1 MNPQD
6 LRRSETRMAKQASH
20 TVGLDIGTSRITC
33 IIGEPG
39 DGGLVDIVGIGESEA
54 KGLRK
59 GVVVDPEAA
68 VESITRAV
76 EEAERMSG
84 LEAEEVAINLSG
96 SHIMS
101 FNGQAIVAVSGRERE
116 VSHEN
121 GHGRRSAHGSPAH
134 VIVAGRD
141 REITQDDVRRAIES
155 ASAIQLPAG
164 REIVDRL
171 PQEFIVDDQDGI
183 NDPVGMIGAR
193 LAVKVHIVT
202 SPVTARQN
210 VINAVNRAGLVV
222 GEMVLEQL
230 AAAEATLTDDDKEFG
245 AALVDIG
252 AETTG
257 LIIYQRGAV
266 QHTAVFALGGSHFT
280 NDIAF
285 GLRTPIPE
293 AEKIKRVVG
302 CAYSTSLNE
311 MQRGELVE
319 VPSVG
324 GRPPRQLSR
333 QILCDILQPR
343 AEEVLMH
350 VADEI
355 KESGWERQLS
365 SGVVLTGGGALLDG
379 MCEIAEQVFDAP
391 VRLGYPERDRFGGLS
406 EDIQSPASAAAA
418 GLALVAQRE
427 QCAEA
432 RAVGAKKGSGMRL
445 THFVSKFRHRFSSI
459 F

>member
-1 MNPQD
+1 
-6 LRRSETRMAKQASH
+6 MAKRGAH
-20 TVGLDIGTSRITC
+20 TVGLSIGTSRVTC

-39 DGGLVDIVGIGESEA
+39 DVSGALDIVGIGEAEA
-54 KGLRK
+54 RGLRK
-59 GVVVDPEAA
+59 GVIVNPENA
-68 VESITRAV
+68 VEAIKHAV
-76 EEAERMSG
+76 EAAERMSG
-84 LEAEEVAINLSG
+84 LEAEEVTINLAG
-96 SHIMS
+96 SHIMG
-101 FNGQAIVAVSGRERE
+101 FNGQAIVAVSGR
-116 VSHEN
+116 
-121 GHGRRSAHGSPAH
+121 
-134 VIVAGRD
+134 D
-141 REITQDDVRRAIES
+141 REITPDDVRRAIDS
-155 ASAIQLPAG
+155 ACAIQLPAG

-210 VINAVNRAGLVV
+210 AINAVNRAGLVV
-222 GEMVLEQL
+222 SDMVLEQL
-230 AAAEATLTDDDKEFG
+230 AAAEASLTEEDKEFG
-245 AALVDIG
+245 SALVDIG

-257 LIIYQRGAV
+257 LVIYQRGAV

-293 AEKIKRVVG
+293 AEKIKRSVG
-302 CAYSTSLNE
+302 FASSTGLSE
-311 MQRGELVE
+311 MERGELVE

-324 GRPPRQLSR
+324 GRGPRQLSR

-355 KESGWERQLS
+355 RESGWDRQLS
-365 SGVVLTGGGALLDG
+365 SGVVLTGGGSLLGG
-379 MCEIAEQVFDAP
+379 MVEVAEQVFDAP
-391 VRLGYPERDRFGGLS
+391 VRLGYPERDRFGGLI
-406 EDIQSPASAAAA
+406 EDIQSPAWTAAA
-418 GLALVAQRE
+418 GLSLVAGR
-427 QCAEA
+427 ANAVEA
-432 RAVGAKKGSGMRL
+432 RASSGKRGATGGL
-445 THFVSKFRHRFSSI
+445 TAFVSKFRNRFSSI

>member
-1 MNPQD
+1 
-6 LRRSETRMAKQASH
+6 MAKNLTH
-20 TVGLDIGTSRITC
+20 TVGLDVGTSRVTC

-39 DGGLVDIVGIGESEA
+39 DGGLIDIVGIG
-54 KGLRK
+54 
-59 GVVVDPEAA
+59 PEAA

-101 FNGQAIVAVSGRERE
+101 FNGQAIVAVSGRVRDPVYE
-116 VSHEN
+116 S
-121 GHGRRSAHGSPAH
+121 GHGRRNGHAP

-230 AAAEATLTDDDKEFG
+230 AAAEAALTDDDKEFG
-245 AALVDIG
+245 SALVDVG

-257 LIIYQRGAV
+257 LVIYQRGAV

-280 NDIAF
+280 IYIVFVLGAH
-285 GLRTPIPE
+285 IP
-293 AEKIKRVVG
+293 
-302 CAYSTSLNE
+302 
-311 MQRGELVE
+311 
-319 VPSVG
+319 
-324 GRPPRQLSR
+324 
-333 QILCDILQPR
+333 
-343 AEEVLMH
+343 
-350 VADEI
+350 VA
-355 KESGWERQLS
+355 
-365 SGVVLTGGGALLDG
+365 
-379 MCEIAEQVFDAP
+379 
-391 VRLGYPERDRFGGLS
+391 
-406 EDIQSPASAAAA
+406 
-418 GLALVAQRE
+418 
-427 QCAEA
+427 
-432 RAVGAKKGSGMRL
+432 
-445 THFVSKFRHRFSSI
+445 H
-459 F
+459 

>member
-1 MNPQD
+1 MV
-6 LRRSETRMAKQASH
+6 KHVSH
-20 TVGLDIGTSRITC
+20 TVGLDIGTSRVTC
-33 IIGEPG
+33 IIGEPAE
-39 DGGLVDIVGIGESEA
+39 GGMVNVVGIGDSEA
-54 KGLRK
+54 RGLRK

-68 VESITRAV
+68 VEAVTRAV

-116 VSHEN
+116 TASYGNVHGN
-121 GHGRRSAHGSPAH
+121 GSRRGHATMT
-134 VIVAGRD
+134 VVAGRD
-141 REITQDDVRRAIES
+141 REITADDVRRAIES

-210 VINAVNRAGLVV
+210 VINGVNRAGLVV

-230 AAAEATLTDDDKEFG
+230 AAAEAVLSEDDKEFG

-257 LIIYQRGAV
+257 LVIYQRGAV

-293 AEKIKRVVG
+293 AEKIKRTVG
-302 CAYSTSLNE
+302 CASSMSLTE
-311 MQRGELVE
+311 MERGELIE

-343 AEEVLMH
+343 AEEVLSH

-355 KESGWERQLS
+355 RDSGWAGQIS
-365 SGVVLTGGGALLDG
+365 SGVVLTGGGSLLDG
-379 MCEIAEQVFDAP
+379 MVEIAEQVFDAP
-391 VRLGYPERDRFGGLS
+391 VRLGYPERDRFGGLV
-406 EDIQSPASAAAA
+406 EDIQSPAWAAAA
-418 GLALVAQRE
+418 GLCLMAQRAKS
-427 QCAEA
+427 AEMRASLA
-432 RAVGAKKGSGMRL
+432 RASSAGGLGAL
-445 THFVSKFRHRFSSI
+445 VSKFRDRFSGI

>member
-1 MNPQD
+1 
-6 LRRSETRMAKQASH
+6 MAKRGAH
-20 TVGLDIGTSRITC
+20 TVGLSIGTSRVTC

-39 DGGLVDIVGIGESEA
+39 DVSGALDIVGIGEAEA
-54 KGLRK
+54 RGLRK
-59 GVVVDPEAA
+59 GVIVNPENA
-68 VESITRAV
+68 VEAIKHAV
-76 EEAERMSG
+76 EAAERMSG
-84 LEAEEVAINLSG
+84 LEAEEVTINLAG
-96 SHIMS
+96 SHIMG
-101 FNGQAIVAVSGRERE
+101 FNGQAIVAVSGR
-116 VSHEN
+116 
-121 GHGRRSAHGSPAH
+121 
-134 VIVAGRD
+134 D
-141 REITQDDVRRAIES
+141 REITPDDVRRAIDS
-155 ASAIQLPAG
+155 ACAIQLPAG

-210 VINAVNRAGLVV
+210 AINAVNRAGLVV
-222 GEMVLEQL
+222 TDMVLEQL
-230 AAAEATLTDDDKEFG
+230 AAAEASLTEEDKEFG
-245 AALVDIG
+245 SALVDIG

-257 LIIYQRGAV
+257 LVIYQRGAV

-293 AEKIKRVVG
+293 AEKIKRSVG
-302 CAYSTSLNE
+302 FASSTGLSE
-311 MQRGELVE
+311 MERGELVE

-324 GRPPRQLSR
+324 GRGPRQLSR

-355 KESGWERQLS
+355 RESGWDRQLS
-365 SGVVLTGGGALLDG
+365 SGVILTGGGSLLGG
-379 MCEIAEQVFDAP
+379 MVEVAEQVFDAP
-391 VRLGYPERDRFGGLS
+391 VRLGYPERDRVGGLV
-406 EDIQSPASAAAA
+406 EDIQTPAWTSAA
-418 GLALVAQRE
+418 GLSLVAGR
-427 QCAEA
+427 ANAVEA
-432 RAVGAKKGSGMRL
+432 RSASGKRGATGGL
-445 THFVSKFRHRFSSI
+445 TAFVSKFRNRFSSI

>member
-1 MNPQD
+1 
-6 LRRSETRMAKQASH
+6 MAKIATH
-20 TVGLDIGTSRITC
+20 TVGLDVGTSRITC
-33 IIGEPG
+33 IIGEPAE
-39 DGGLVDIVGIGESEA
+39 GGHIEVVGIGESES

-116 VSHEN
+116 APHEN
-121 GHGRRSAHGSPAH
+121 GHRNGGRNGYGSH

-155 ASAIQLPAG
+155 ASAIQLAAG

-230 AAAEATLTDDDKEFG
+230 AAAEASLTDDDKEFG

-257 LIIYQRGAV
+257 LVIYQRGAV

-293 AEKIKRVVG
+293 AEKIKRNVG
-302 CAYSTSLNE
+302 CACGLSLSE
-311 MQRGELVE
+311 SERGELVD

-343 AEEVLMH
+343 AEEVLSH

-355 KESGWERQLS
+355 REAGWEGQLS

-379 MCEIAEQVFDAP
+379 MVEIAEQVFDAP
-391 VRLGYPERDRFGGLS
+391 VRLGYPERDRFGGLV
-406 EDIQSPASAAAA
+406 EDIQSPAWAAAS
-418 GLALVAQRE
+418 GLCLMAQRAKS
-427 QCAEA
+427 AEMRASLA
-432 RAVGAKKGSGMRL
+432 RAQSAGGLGAL
-445 THFVSKFRHRFSSI
+445 VSKFRNRFGGI

>member
-1 MNPQD
+1 M
-6 LRRSETRMAKQASH
+6 
-20 TVGLDIGTSRITC
+20 G
-33 IIGEPG
+33 
-39 DGGLVDIVGIGESEA
+39 
-54 KGLRK
+54 
-59 GVVVDPEAA
+59 
-68 VESITRAV
+68 
-76 EEAERMSG
+76 
-84 LEAEEVAINLSG
+84 
-96 SHIMS
+96 
-101 FNGQAIVAVSGRERE
+101 FNGQAIVAVT
-116 VSHEN
+116 
-121 GHGRRSAHGSPAH
+121 
-134 VIVAGRD
+134 GRD
-141 REITQDDVRRAIES
+141 REITPDDVRRAIDS
-155 ASAIQLPAG
+155 ACAIQLPAG

-210 VINAVNRAGLVV
+210 AINAVNRAGLVV
-222 GEMVLEQL
+222 ADMVLEQL
-230 AAAEATLTDDDKEFG
+230 AAAEASLTDDDKEFG

-257 LIIYQRGAV
+257 LVIYQRGAV

-293 AEKIKRVVG
+293 AEKIKRTVG
-302 CAYSTSLNE
+302 CASSSSLSE
-311 MQRGELVE
+311 MERGELVE

-355 KESGWERQLS
+355 RESGWERQLS

-391 VRLGYPERDRFGGLS
+391 VRLGYPERDRFGGLI
-406 EDIQSPASAAAA
+406 EDIQSPAWAAAS
-418 GLALVAQRE
+418 GLALVAQRA
-427 QCAEA
+427 QSAES
-432 RAVGAKKGSGMRL
+432 RSGLGKRGSTARL
-445 THFVSKFRHRFSSI
+445 THFVSKFRNRFSSI

>member
-1 MNPQD
+1 MS
-6 LRRSETRMAKQASH
+6 REIQA
-20 TVGLDIGTSRITC
+20 VGLDIGTSKIRC
-33 IIGEPG
+33 VIGEPSA
-39 DGGLVDIVGIGESEA
+39 GGAMNVIGIGQAESR
-54 KGLRK
+54 GMRR
-59 GVVVDPEAA
+59 GVVTTTDAV
-68 VESITRAV
+68 VESIKKAV
-76 EEAERMSG
+76 EDAERMSG
-84 LEAEEVAINLSG
+84 LEAQEVAINLAG
-96 SHIMS
+96 SHIMG
-101 FNGQAIVAVSGRERE
+101 FNGQAIVAVSGR
-116 VSHEN
+116 
-121 GHGRRSAHGSPAH
+121 
-134 VIVAGRD
+134 D
-141 REITQDDVRRAIES
+141 REITADDVRRAIDS
-155 ASAIQLPAG
+155 ACAIQLPAG

-230 AAAEATLTDDDKEFG
+230 AAAEATLTEDDKEFG

-280 NDIAF
+280 NDTAF

-293 AEKIKRVVG
+293 AEKIKRNVG
-302 CAYSTSLNE
+302 CACALSLSEAERAE
-311 MQRGELVE
+311 MVE

-343 AEEVLMH
+343 AEEVLSH

-355 KESGWERQLS
+355 REAGWEGQLS
-365 SGVVLTGGGALLDG
+365 SGVVLTGGGVLLNG
-379 MCEIAEQVFDAP
+379 MTEIAEQVFDAP
-391 VRLGYPERDRFGGLS
+391 VRPGYPERDRFGGLV
-406 EDIQSPASAAAA
+406 EDVQSPAWAAAA
-418 GLALVAQRE
+418 GLCLMAQRAKS
-427 QCAEA
+427 AEMRASAA
-432 RAVGAKKGSGMRL
+432 RAQTAGGLGAL
-445 THFVSKFRHRFSSI
+445 VSKFKNRFGGI

>member
-1 MNPQD
+1 
-6 LRRSETRMAKQASH
+6 MAKRGTH
-20 TVGLDIGTSRITC
+20 TVGLSIGTSRVTC

-39 DGGLVDIVGIGESEA
+39 DTGMLEIVGIGEAESR
-54 KGLRK
+54 GLRK
-59 GVVVDPEAA
+59 GVVVNPENA
-68 VESITRAV
+68 VEAIRHAV
-76 EEAERMSG
+76 EAAERMSG
-84 LEAEEVAINLSG
+84 LEAGEVTINLAG
-96 SHIMS
+96 SHIMG
-101 FNGQAIVAVSGRERE
+101 FNGQAIVAVSGR
-116 VSHEN
+116 
-121 GHGRRSAHGSPAH
+121 
-134 VIVAGRD
+134 D
-141 REITQDDVRRAIES
+141 REISSDDVRRAIDS
-155 ASAIQLPAG
+155 ACAIQLPAG

-210 VINAVNRAGLVV
+210 AINAVNRAGLVV
-222 GEMVLEQL
+222 SDMVLDQL
-230 AAAEATLTDDDKEFG
+230 ASAEASLTDEDKEFG
-245 AALVDIG
+245 SAVVDIG

-257 LIIYQRGAV
+257 LVIYQRGAV

-293 AEKIKRVVG
+293 AEKIKRAVG
-302 CAYSTSLNE
+302 YASSAGLGE
-311 MQRGELVE
+311 MERGELVE

-324 GRPPRQLSR
+324 GRAPRQLSR

-355 KESGWERQLS
+355 RESGWERQLS
-365 SGVVLTGGGALLDG
+365 SGVIVTGGGALLGG
-379 MCEIAEQVFDAP
+379 MVEVAEQVFDAP
-391 VRLGYPERDRFGGLS
+391 VRVGYPERDRFGGLV
-406 EDIQSPASAAAA
+406 EDVQSPAWTAAA
-418 GLALVAQRE
+418 GLSLVAQRA
-427 QCAEA
+427 QVSEA
-432 RAVGAKKGSGMRL
+432 RAAAGKRGATGGL
-445 THFVSKFRHRFSSI
+445 GAFVTKFRDRFSGI

>member
-1 MNPQD
+1 
-6 LRRSETRMAKQASH
+6 MAKRTQH
-20 TVGLDIGTSRITC
+20 TIGLDIGTSKVTC
-33 IIGEPG
+33 IIGEPS
-39 DGGLVDIVGIGESEA
+39 DGGLLDIVGIGEAEA
-54 KGLRK
+54 RGLRK
-59 GVVVDPEAA
+59 GVIVNPDAA
-68 VESITRAV
+68 VEAIKRAV
-76 EEAERMSG
+76 EDAERMSG
-84 LEAEEVAINLSG
+84 LEAEEVTINLAG
-96 SHIMS
+96 SHIMG
-101 FNGQAIVAVSGRERE
+101 FNGQAIVAVSGR
-116 VSHEN
+116 
-121 GHGRRSAHGSPAH
+121 
-134 VIVAGRD
+134 D
-141 REITQDDVRRAIES
+141 REITPDDVRRAIDS
-155 ASAIQLPAG
+155 ACAIQLPAG

-210 VINAVNRAGLVV
+210 AINAVNRAGLVV
-222 GEMVLEQL
+222 ADMVLEQL
-230 AAAEATLTDDDKEFG
+230 AAAEASLTEDDKEFG
-245 AALVDIG
+245 AALVDVG

-266 QHTAVFALGGSHFT
+266 QHTAVFPLGGSHFT

-293 AEKIKRVVG
+293 AERIKRAVG
-302 CAYSTSLNE
+302 CASSASLNE
-311 MQRGELVE
+311 MERGELVD

-355 KESGWERQLS
+355 KDSGWSRQLS

-379 MCEIAEQVFDAP
+379 MIEMAEQVFDAP
-391 VRLGYPERDRFGGLS
+391 VRIGYPERDRFSGLV
-406 EDIQSPASAAAA
+406 EDVRSPAWTAAA
-418 GLALVAQRE
+418 GLALLAYRSQA
-427 QCAEA
+427 AEI
-432 RAVGAKKGSGMRL
+432 RTGVSRRGSSTRL
-445 THFVSKFRHRFSSI
+445 TH
-459 F
+459 

>member
-1 MNPQD
+1 V
-6 LRRSETRMAKQASH
+6 SH

-39 DGGLVDIVGIGESEA
+39 DGGLVDIVGIGDAEA
-54 KGLRK
+54 RGLRK

-68 VESITRAV
+68 VEAITRAV

-84 LEAEEVAINLSG
+84 LEAEEVGINLSG

-101 FNGQAIVAVSGRERE
+101 FNGQAIVAVSGKERE

-121 GHGRRSAHGSPAH
+121 GHSRRGHAH
-134 VIVAGRD
+134 VVVAGRD

-210 VINAVNRAGLVV
+210 VINSVNRAGLVV

-293 AEKIKRVVG
+293 AEKIKRGVG
-302 CAYSTSLNE
+302 CASGLSLSE
-311 MQRGELVE
+311 AERSELVD

-343 AEEVLMH
+343 AEEVLSH

-355 KESGWERQLS
+355 RESGWETQLS
-365 SGVVLTGGGALLDG
+365 SGIVLTGGGALLDG
-379 MCEIAEQVFDAP
+379 MVEIAEQVFDAP
-391 VRLGYPERDRFGGLS
+391 VRLGYPERDRFGGLV
-406 EDIQSPASAAAA
+406 EDVQSPAWAAASGLCLMAQRAKSAEMRALAARAAA
-418 GLALVAQRE
+418 GGGFGAL
-427 QCAEA
+427 
-432 RAVGAKKGSGMRL
+432 
-445 THFVSKFRHRFSSI
+445 VSKFRNRFGGI